1 VDLTSG
7 AFKQKAPQKIAD
19 ANLQAALRKLQ
30 SNFVRGR
37 ADRVA
42 ELDNFE
48 AIREAASRIRERAL
62 ADLDVYL
69 ELFERNATAA
79 GAVVHWAES
88 TAEAN
93 RIVCELAARYGV
105 SRSRW

>member
-48 AIREAASRIRERAL
+48 AIRDAASRIRERAL

-79 GAVVHWAES
+79 GTGRNRPPRR
-88 TAEAN
+88 TASCAN
-93 RIVCELAARYGV
+93 SPRVTA
-105 SRSRW
+105 